1 MSQWILRLRT
11 QPQIK
16 AQLDRMESDSMDKIH
31 FTNWLRELAN
41 HSPHRIW
48 IPCQIT
54 KMVTNFKSFSKARDH
69 LAAQIPT
76 ILPKGVSSMANM
88 ELRAK
93 WRVRILLLP
102 QIIIIMPRI
111 RLSSSWFKCRT
122 PASLNSRW
130 ADHIRGQVWHRERA
144 LEASIQA
151 TTTSSQ
157 VQLKTFFWMRKRTI
171 TTKILLPNNI
181 INSMI
186 NINFSNTNTN

>member
-1 MSQWILRLRT
+1 MIQWILQLQT

-31 FTNWLRELAN
+31 FTNWLRESVN

-54 KMVTNFKSFSKARDH
+54 KMVTNFKSFFKARDH

-76 ILPKGVSSMANM
+76 ILPKTTSSMANM

-93 WRVRILLLP
+93 WRVTILLLP

-111 RLSSSWFKCRT
+111 RPSSSWFKCRT

-130 ADHIRGQVWHRERA
+130 ADHIRGQVWQRE
-144 LEASIQA
+144 SQA
-151 TTTSSQ
+151 TTISSYL
-157 VQLKTFFWMRKRTI
+157 QLKTFFWMRKRTI

-181 INSMI
+181 INSML
-186 NINFSNTNTN
+186 NINFSNTNIN